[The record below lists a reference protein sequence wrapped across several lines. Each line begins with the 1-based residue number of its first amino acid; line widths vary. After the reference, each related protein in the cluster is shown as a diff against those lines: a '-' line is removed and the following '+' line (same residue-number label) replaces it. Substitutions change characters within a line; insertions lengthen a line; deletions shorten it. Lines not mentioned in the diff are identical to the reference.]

1 MASLT
6 LAQIISQVNRKIQNA
21 VSKLG
26 GQNELINIIN
36 ESNREI
42 ESRLDLISA
51 KRTGVPELIMNNIWE
66 YPLPID
72 ISYDKMIEAQFE
84 DEYTSN
90 IKSQFQRSPAKFF
103 FNLKNPY
110 LYNGYGIGSGM
121 GSGGSSNGVG
131 WNGQGGMGNYFQE
144 IGIDFLN
151 AQPYLMV
158 NMIQGKPFV
167 MLNNLNTT
175 TANGTWSAG
184 TGATN
189 VRTDNQ
195 KYREGTGSVAF
206 DGDGIALS
214 VGILN
219 STMTAV
225 DLTEYENKGTITCD
239 IELPD
244 VVPTSITMRW
254 GSSAADYWERTVTV
268 AQNGLAF
275 IPGWNLLG
283 FDWPQTDTGTPV
295 ITAVNYIEVFV
306 TNAAIT
312 TSTYRLD
319 DIEARLGR
327 QCTLRYY
334 SKYLVISDAGVR
346 KENFTATDDKTMLA
360 EKEVNILVWIATRI
374 ANQQLRQYNEGDRY
388 ENEIMRMIAEYKLQ
402 QPSQDEPAFI
412 SYYVI

>member
-195 KYREGTGSVAF
+195 KYREGT
-206 DGDGIALS
+206 
-214 VGILN
+214 
-219 STMTAV
+219 
-225 DLTEYENKGTITCD
+225 
-239 IELPD
+239 
-244 VVPTSITMRW
+244 
-254 GSSAADYWERTVTV
+254 
-268 AQNGLAF
+268 
-275 IPGWNLLG
+275 
-283 FDWPQTDTGTPV
+283 
-295 ITAVNYIEVFV
+295 
-306 TNAAIT
+306 
-312 TSTYRLD
+312 
-319 DIEARLGR
+319 
-327 QCTLRYY
+327 
-334 SKYLVISDAGVR
+334 
-346 KENFTATDDKTMLA
+346 
-360 EKEVNILVWIATRI
+360 
-374 ANQQLRQYNEGDRY
+374 
-388 ENEIMRMIAEYKLQ
+388 
-402 QPSQDEPAFI
+402 
-412 SYYVI
+412 

>member
-103 FNLKNPY
+103 FNMKNPY

-121 GSGGSSNGVG
+121 GSGSAGGN
-131 WNGQGGMGNYFQE
+131 WNGQGGMGNYFQT
-144 IGIDFLN
+144 IGIEFLN

-184 TGATN
+184 SGATN

-206 DGDGIALS
+206 DGDGISLT
-214 VGILN
+214 VGI
-219 STMTAV
+219 
-225 DLTEYENKGTITCD
+225 
-239 IELPD
+239 
-244 VVPTSITMRW
+244 
-254 GSSAADYWERTVTV
+254 
-268 AQNGLAF
+268 
-275 IPGWNLLG
+275 
-283 FDWPQTDTGTPV
+283 
-295 ITAVNYIEVFV
+295 
-306 TNAAIT
+306 
-312 TSTYRLD
+312 
-319 DIEARLGR
+319 
-327 QCTLRYY
+327 
-334 SKYLVISDAGVR
+334 
-346 KENFTATDDKTMLA
+346 
-360 EKEVNILVWIATRI
+360 
-374 ANQQLRQYNEGDRY
+374 
-388 ENEIMRMIAEYKLQ
+388 
-402 QPSQDEPAFI
+402 
-412 SYYVI
+412 